1 MRVQVIVVSP
11 HTHVTY
17 NWEQGIEIGRREDG
31 DKKRDGFYSTSVSQC
46 QKQNREERR
55 SMRLQ
60 MRAIKHCKNGELIT
74 CRRNNSN
81 EYTI

>member
-17 NWEQGIEIGRREDG
+17 NWEQGHQKGRKKDG

-46 QKQNREERR
+46 QKENIGEKR
-55 SMRLQ
+55 STRMQ
-60 MRAIKHCKNGELIT
+60 MKARK
-74 CRRNNSN
+74 
-81 EYTI
+81 